1 MAWKGEATRGGF
13 RRGKRTCSG
22 REATFQE
29 EGKWAFPG
37 RGRMLNGDSSVAAE
51 EASFPSVATAWVSY
65 PGRASHSL
73 APPAPHDRSVAR
85 KLSSSP
91 CPGAAA
97 TESGKWRLSSV
108 AAASIP
114 ASPPRLS
121 PTAGGLGLPSAMTRW
136 IPTKREE
143 KYGVAFYNYDA
154 RGPDELSLQIG
165 DTMHILE
172 THEGWYRGYTL
183 RKKLKKGIFPAS
195 YIQLKEAIVEGKG
208 QHETVIPSELP
219 LIQEVTSTLREW
231 STIWRQLYIQD
242 NREMFRNVR
251 HMIYDLIEWRSQILS
266 GTLPQDELKE
276 LKKKVTAKIDYG
288 NRILDLDLVVRDE
301 DGNILDPDQTSTIS
315 LFRAHETTSK
325 QVEERLLEEK
335 SQKQNLDISREAKFA
350 ATPSFALFVNLK
362 NVVCKIGE
370 DAEVL
375 MSLYDPLESK
385 FISENYLV
393 RWSSSGLPKDI
404 DKLHNLR
411 AVFTDLGSSKDRKRE
426 KISFVCQIVRV
437 GRMEQRENNTR
448 KLTSG
453 LRRPFGVAVMDITD
467 IINGKVDDEDKQH
480 FIPFQPLALDNTIRH
495 KQLNISSRFSPRV
508 AGENDFLQTVI
519 NKVIAAKEV
528 NHKGQGL
535 WVTLKLLPGDI
546 HQIRKEFPH
555 LVDRTTAVARKMGFP
570 EIIMPGDV
578 RNDIYVTLVQGDF
591 DKGSKTTAKNV
602 EVTVSVY
609 DEDGKKLENVIFPGA
624 GDEALSEYKSVIYY
638 QVKQPRWF
646 ETIKVAIPIEDVN
659 RSHLRFTFRHRSSQD
674 SKDKS
679 EKIFALAFVKLMRYD
694 GTTLRDGEHDL
705 IVYKAEAKKLEDF
718 STYLSLPSTKLELEE
733 KGHSM
738 AGKGMQNLG
747 SCTISKDSFQISTLV
762 CSTKLTQNV
771 DLLGLLK
778 WRSNTNILQQN
789 LRQLMKVDGGEVVKF
804 LQDTLDALFNIMME
818 NSESETFDTLVFD
831 ALVFIIGL
839 IADRKFQHFNPVL
852 ETYIKKHFSA
862 TLAYTKLTKV
872 LRTYVDNAGVTDQL
886 FKAMRSL
893 EYIFKFIVR
902 SRVLFNQ
909 LYENKGEADFRE
921 SLLQLFKSIN
931 EMMNS
936 ASDQTVTVKG
946 AALKYLPTIVNDV
959 KLVFDPKEL
968 SKLFTDFILNVPM
981 GRLTIQKLYCLIEIV
996 HSDLFTQHDCREILM
1011 PMMTDQLKY
1020 HLERQEDLDA
1030 CCRLLSN
1037 ILEVLYRKDVG
1048 PTQRHVQIIMEK
1060 LLRTVNR
1067 TVISMGRDSELIDF
1081 LMETFI
1087 MFKNLIGKNVYPS
1100 DWVIMNMMQ
1109 NKVFLRAIN
1118 QYADMLNKKF
1128 LDQTSFELQLWNNYF
1143 HLAVAFLTQESLQL
1157 ENFSS
1162 AKRCKILNKYGDMRR
1177 QIGFEIRDMWYN
1189 LGQHKIKFI
1198 PEMVGPMLEMTL
1210 IPETELRKATIPIF
1224 FDMMQCEFHSTRS
1237 FQMFENE
1244 IITKLDHEVEGGRGD
1259 EQYKVLFDKILLEHC
1274 RKHKYLAKSG
1284 ETFVKLV
1291 VWLMERLL
1299 DYRTIMH
1306 DENKENRMSCTVNV
1320 LNFYKEIEREEMYIR
1335 YLYKLCDLHKEC
1347 DNYTE
1352 AAYTLLLH
1360 AKLLKWSEEPC
1371 AAHLTQRDG
1380 YQAATQGQL
1389 KDQLYQEIIHY
1400 FDKGKM
1406 WEEAIVLGKELS
1418 EQYENEM
1425 FDYEQL
1431 SEVLKKQAQF
1441 YENIVKVIRPKPDYF
1456 AVGYYG
1462 QGFPT
1467 FLRNKVFI
1475 YRGKEY
1481 ERREDFE
1488 ARLLT
1493 QFPNAEKMKTTS
1505 PPGEDIKNSPGQYI
1519 QCFTVKPK
1527 LDLPSKFHKPVSEQ
1541 ILSFYRVNEVQ
1552 RFEYSRP
1559 IRKGEKN
1566 PDNEFANMW
1575 IERTIY
1581 VTAYKLPGILRWF
1594 EVKSVFM
1601 IEISPLENAIETMQL
1616 ANDKINNMVQQHLND
1631 PNLPINPLS
1640 MLLNGIVDPA
1650 VMGGFTN
1657 YEKAFFNEKYIYEH
1671 PEDHEKIEKLKDLIA
1686 WQIPF
1691 LTEGIRIHGNKVTEA
1706 LRPFHERMEACFKQ
1720 LKEKVEKQ
1728 YGIRSLPSSVDDRQG
1743 SRPRSMVRSFTMP
1756 SSSRPLSV
1764 ASISSISSDSA
1775 PSRPGSDGF
1784 VLEPLLPKKMHS
1796 RSQDKLDKDD
1806 SDKDKKE
1813 KKKEKRNSK
1822 HQEIFEKELK
1832 STDISLQQ
1840 SEAVILSE
1848 TISPLRPQ
1856 RPKSQVINVMGS
1868 EKRLSVSPLPPPQS
1882 IPPPITPRTK
1892 LSFSLQPN
1900 SELNGMNNLEMMD
1913 IPPPLPLKGSMAD
1926 YGNVMESHE
1935 SISPATS
1942 PPVPQRQLPPPL
1954 PSKTPPPPP
1963 PKTTRKQASVDSGI
1977 VQ

>member
-1 MAWKGEATRGGF
+1 VESW
-13 RRGKRTCSG
+13 
-22 REATFQE
+22 QIQQ
-29 EGKWAFPG
+29 
-37 RGRMLNGDSSVAAE
+37 
-51 EASFPSVATAWVSY
+51 
-65 PGRASHSL
+65 
-73 APPAPHDRSVAR
+73 
-85 KLSSSP
+85 KLSCS
-91 CPGAAA
+91 
-97 TESGKWRLSSV
+97 
-108 AAASIP
+108 
-114 ASPPRLS
+114 LS
-121 PTAGGLGLPSAMTRW
+121 PAL
-136 IPTKREE
+136 
-143 KYGVAFYNYDA
+143 YNYDA

-165 DTMHILE
+165 DTVHILE
-172 THEGWYRGYTL
+172 TYEG
-183 RKKLKKGIFPAS
+183 KMGIFPAS
-195 YIQLKEAIVEGKG
+195 YIHLKEAIVEGKG
-208 QHETVIPSELP
+208 QHETVIPNELP
-219 LIQEVTSTLREW
+219 LIQEVTTTLREW
-231 STIWRQLYIQD
+231 SIIWRQLYVD
-242 NREMFRNVR
+242 NRDMFRSVR

-301 DGNILDPDQTSTIS
+301 DGNILDPEQTSTIS
-315 LFRAHETTSK
+315 LFRAHEIASK
-325 QVEERLLEEK
+325 QVEERLQEEK
-335 SQKQNLDISREAKFA
+335 VRDSVAFPSKFA

-393 RWSSSGLPKDI
+393 RWSSCGLPKDI
-404 DKLHNLR
+404 DRLHNLR
-411 AVFTDLGSSKDRKRE
+411 AVFTDLGSKDLKRE

-437 GRMEQRENNTR
+437 GRMELRDNNTR

-453 LRRPFGVAVMDITD
+453 LRRPFGVAVMDVTD

-480 FIPFQPLALDNTIRH
+480 FIPFQP
-495 KQLNISSRFSPRV
+495 
-508 AGENDFLQTVI
+508 
-519 NKVIAAKEV
+519 
-528 NHKGQGL
+528 
-535 WVTLKLLPGDI
+535 
-546 HQIRKEFPH
+546 KEFPH
-555 LVDRTTAVARKMGFP
+555 LVDRSTAVARKMGFP

-609 DEDGKKLENVIFPGA
+609 DEDGKRLESVIFPGA
-624 GDEALSEYKSVIYY
+624 GDEAISEYKSVIYY

-646 ETIKVAIPIEDVN
+646 ETVKVAIPIEDVN

-705 IVYKAEAKKLEDF
+705 IVYKAEAKKLEDA
-718 STYLSLPSTKLELEE
+718 STYLSLPSTKIELEE
-733 KGHSM
+733 KGHS
-738 AGKGMQNLG
+738 ATGKSMQNLG

-778 WRSNTNILQQN
+778 WRSNTSLLHQN
-789 LRQLMKVDGGEVVKF
+789 LKQLMKVDGGEVVKF

-862 TLAYTKLTKV
+862 TLLELELTKV
-872 LRTYVDNAGVTDQL
+872 LKTYVDNAEKCGITDQL
-886 FKAMRSL
+886 FKAMKAL

-902 SRVLFNQ
+902 SRILFNQ

-931 EMMNS
+931 EMMSSN
-936 ASDQTVTVKG
+936 SDQTVIVK
-946 AALKYLPTIVNDV
+946 
-959 KLVFDPKEL
+959 
-968 SKLFTDFILNVPM
+968 
-981 GRLTIQKLYCLIEIV
+981 
-996 HSDLFTQHDCREILM
+996 
-1011 PMMTDQLKY
+1011 
-1020 HLERQEDLDA
+1020 
-1030 CCRLLSN
+1030 
-1037 ILEVLYRKDVG
+1037 G
-1048 PTQRHVQIIMEK
+1048 PTQRHVQIIMEN

-1087 MFKNLIGKNVYPS
+1087 MFKNLIGKNVYPF

-1128 LDQTSFELQLWNNYF
+1128 LDQTNFELQLWNNYF

-1162 AKRCKILNKYGDMRR
+1162 AKRAKILNKYGDMRR

-1198 PEMVGPMLEMTL
+1198 PEMVGPILEMTL

-1237 FQMFENE
+1237 FQRFENE

-1291 VWLMERLL
+1291 VRLMERLL

-1360 AKLLKWSEEPC
+1360 AKLLKWSEEAC

-1406 WEEAIVLGKELS
+1406 WEEAIALGKELA

-1431 SEVLKKQAQF
+1431 SELLRKQAQF

-1467 FLRNKVFI
+1467 FIRNKVFI

-1505 PPGEDIKNSPGQYI
+1505 PPGDDIKTSSGQYI

-1527 LDLPSKFHKPVSEQ
+1527 LDLPSKFHRPVSEQ
-1541 ILSFYRVNEVQ
+1541 IVSFYRVNEVQ

-1559 IRKGEKN
+1559 VRKGEKN

-1594 EVKSVFM
+1594 EVKSV
-1601 IEISPLENAIETMQL
+1601 EISPLENAIETMQL
-1616 ANDKINNMVQQHLND
+1616 TNDKINNMVQQHLND

-1650 VMGGFTN
+1650 VMGGFAN
-1657 YEKAFFNEKYIYEH
+1657 YEKAFFTEKYMHEH
-1671 PEDHEKIEKLKDLIA
+1671 PEDHDKIEKLKDLIA

-1691 LTEGIRIHGNKVTEA
+1691 LAEGIRIHGEKVTEA
-1706 LRPFHERMEACFKQ
+1706 LRPFHERMEACFRQ
-1720 LKEKVEKQ
+1720 LKDKVEKQ
-1728 YGIRSLPSSVDDRQG
+1728 YGVRAIVIKFHFFLNSLPSFSTVLWNSG
-1743 SRPRSMVRSFTMP
+1743 YYP
-1756 SSSRPLSV
+1756 SIIPANFMCTFNFCLLLIQIN
-1764 ASISSISSDSA
+1764 SISREMPIS
-1775 PSRPGSDGF
+1775 
-1784 VLEPLLPKKMHS
+1784 VLLGA
-1796 RSQDKLDKDD
+1796 
-1806 SDKDKKE
+1806 
-1813 KKKEKRNSK
+1813 
-1822 HQEIFEKELK
+1822 F
-1832 STDISLQQ
+1832 
-1840 SEAVILSE
+1840 
-1848 TISPLRPQ
+1848 
-1856 RPKSQVINVMGS
+1856 
-1868 EKRLSVSPLPPPQS
+1868 
-1882 IPPPITPRTK
+1882 PI
-1892 LSFSLQPN
+1892 
-1900 SELNGMNNLEMMD
+1900 
-1913 IPPPLPLKGSMAD
+1913 
-1926 YGNVMESHE
+1926 
-1935 SISPATS
+1935 
-1942 PPVPQRQLPPPL
+1942 
-1954 PSKTPPPPP
+1954 
-1963 PKTTRKQASVDSGI
+1963 
-1977 VQ
+1977 

>member
-1 MAWKGEATRGGF
+1 GIA
-13 RRGKRTCSG
+13 
-22 REATFQE
+22 Q
-29 EGKWAFPG
+29 
-37 RGRMLNGDSSVAAE
+37 
-51 EASFPSVATAWVSY
+51 
-65 PGRASHSL
+65 
-73 APPAPHDRSVAR
+73 
-85 KLSSSP
+85 KL
-91 CPGAAA
+91 CGCGTWGHGLVVTMVVLCGADI
-97 TESGKWRLSSV
+97 S
-108 AAASIP
+108 
-114 ASPPRLS
+114 
-121 PTAGGLGLPSAMTRW
+121 
-136 IPTKREE
+136 
-143 KYGVAFYNYDA
+143 
-154 RGPDELSLQIG
+154 
-165 DTMHILE
+165 
-172 THEGWYRGYTL
+172 
-183 RKKLKKGIFPAS
+183 
-195 YIQLKEAIVEGKG
+195 G
-208 QHETVIPSELP
+208 QHETVIPNELP
-219 LIQEVTSTLREW
+219 LIQEVTTTLREW
-231 STIWRQLYIQD
+231 SIIWRQLYVQD
-242 NREMFRNVR
+242 NREMFRSVR

-301 DGNILDPDQTSTIS
+301 DGNILDPEQTSTIS
-315 LFRAHETTSK
+315 LFRAHEIASK
-325 QVEERLLEEK
+325 QVEERLQEEK
-335 SQKQNLDISREAKFA
+335 SQKQNIDINRQAKFA

-393 RWSSSGLPKDI
+393 RWSSCGLPKDI
-404 DKLHNLR
+404 DRLHNLR
-411 AVFTDLGSSKDRKRE
+411 AVFTDLGSKDLKRE

-437 GRMEQRENNTR
+437 GRMELRDNNTR

-453 LRRPFGVAVMDITD
+453 LRRPFGVAVMDVTD

-480 FIPFQPLALDNTIRH
+480 FIPFQ
-495 KQLNISSRFSPRV
+495 
-508 AGENDFLQTVI
+508 
-519 NKVIAAKEV
+519 
-528 NHKGQGL
+528 
-535 WVTLKLLPGDI
+535 
-546 HQIRKEFPH
+546 KEFPH
-555 LVDRTTAVARKMGFP
+555 LVDRSTAVARKMGFP

-609 DEDGKKLENVIFPGA
+609 DEDGKRLESVIFPGA
-624 GDEALSEYKSVIYY
+624 GDEAISEYKSVIYY

-646 ETIKVAIPIEDVN
+646 ETVKVAIPIEDVN

-705 IVYKAEAKKLEDF
+705 IVYKAEAKKLEDA
-718 STYLSLPSTKLELEE
+718 STYLSLPSTKIELEE
-733 KGHSM
+733 KGHS
-738 AGKGMQNLG
+738 ATGKSMQNLG

-778 WRSNTNILQQN
+778 WRSNTSLLHQN
-789 LRQLMKVDGGEVVKF
+789 LKQLMKVDGGEVVKF

-872 LRTYVDNAGVTDQL
+872 LKTYVDNAEKCGITDQL
-886 FKAMRSL
+886 FKAMKAL

-902 SRVLFNQ
+902 SRILFNQ

-931 EMMNS
+931 EMMSSN
-936 ASDQTVTVKG
+936 SDQTVIVKVG
-946 AALKYLPTIVNDV
+946 AFHISN
-959 KLVFDPKEL
+959 
-968 SKLFTDFILNVPM
+968 
-981 GRLTIQKLYCLIEIV
+981 
-996 HSDLFTQHDCREILM
+996 CREILL
-1011 PMMTDQLKY
+1011 PTMTDQLKY
-1020 HLERQEDLDA
+1020 HLERQEDLEA
-1030 CCRLLSN
+1030 CCQLLSN
-1037 ILEVLYRKDVG
+1037 ILEVLYKKDVG
-1048 PTQRHVQIIMEK
+1048 PTQRHVQIIMEN

-1067 TVISMGRDSELIDF
+1067 TVISMGRDSELIGSFVACMTAILRQMEDYHYAHLIKTFGKMRSDVDF

-1087 MFKNLIGKNVYPS
+1087 MFKNLIGKNVYPF

-1128 LDQTSFELQLWNNYF
+1128 LDQTNFELQLWNNYF

-1162 AKRCKILNKYGDMRR
+1162 AKRAKILNKYGDMRR

-1198 PEMVGPMLEMTL
+1198 PEMVGPILEMTL

-1237 FQMFENE
+1237 FQRFENE

-1291 VWLMERLL
+1291 VRLMERLL

-1360 AKLLKWSEEPC
+1360 AKLLKNSSSC
-1371 AAHLTQRDG
+1371 LVKCGNSHGLRFAGD
-1380 YQAATQGQL
+1380 
-1389 KDQLYQEIIHY
+1389 
-1400 FDKGKM
+1400 M
-1406 WEEAIVLGKELS
+1406 WEEAIALGKELA

-1431 SEVLKKQAQF
+1431 SELLRKQAQF

-1467 FLRNKVFI
+1467 FIRNKVFI

-1505 PPGEDIKNSPGQYI
+1505 PPGDDIKTSSGQYI

-1527 LDLPSKFHKPVSEQ
+1527 LDLPSKFHRPVSEQ
-1541 ILSFYRVNEVQ
+1541 IVSFYRVNEVQ

-1559 IRKGEKN
+1559 VRKGEKN

-1594 EVKSVFM
+1594 EVKSV
-1601 IEISPLENAIETMQL
+1601 EISPLENAIETMQL
-1616 ANDKINNMVQQHLND
+1616 TNDKINNMVQQHLND

-1650 VMGGFTN
+1650 VMGGFAN
-1657 YEKAFFNEKYIYEH
+1657 YEKAFFTEKYMHEH
-1671 PEDHEKIEKLKDLIA
+1671 PEDHDKIEKLKDLIA

-1691 LTEGIRIHGNKVTEA
+1691 LAEGIRIHGEKVTEA
-1706 LRPFHERMEACFKQ
+1706 LRPFHERMEACFRQ
-1720 LKEKVEKQ
+1720 LKDKVEKQ
-1728 YGIRSLPSSVDDRQG
+1728 YGARAIVSSLSIMFCLGKRRLREDLVALHKSLPGGDSRGGRALLPGNRDRRRGNGLRLGQGRLRVG
-1743 SRPRSMVRSFTMP
+1743 SRKNSFMERVVEHWKGLPREVWSAHPCGCPRNEWMWHLFPGLGTGLGLGTAQTQSQKTFP
-1756 SSSRPLSV
+1756 S
-1764 ASISSISSDSA
+1764 
-1775 PSRPGSDGF
+1775 
-1784 VLEPLLPKKMHS
+1784 
-1796 RSQDKLDKDD
+1796 
-1806 SDKDKKE
+1806 
-1813 KKKEKRNSK
+1813 
-1822 HQEIFEKELK
+1822 
-1832 STDISLQQ
+1832 
-1840 SEAVILSE
+1840 
-1848 TISPLRPQ
+1848 
-1856 RPKSQVINVMGS
+1856 
-1868 EKRLSVSPLPPPQS
+1868 
-1882 IPPPITPRTK
+1882 
-1892 LSFSLQPN
+1892 
-1900 SELNGMNNLEMMD
+1900 
-1913 IPPPLPLKGSMAD
+1913 
-1926 YGNVMESHE
+1926 
-1935 SISPATS
+1935 
-1942 PPVPQRQLPPPL
+1942 
-1954 PSKTPPPPP
+1954 
-1963 PKTTRKQASVDSGI
+1963 
-1977 VQ
+1977 

>member
-1 MAWKGEATRGGF
+1 
-13 RRGKRTCSG
+13 
-22 REATFQE
+22 
-29 EGKWAFPG
+29 
-37 RGRMLNGDSSVAAE
+37 
-51 EASFPSVATAWVSY
+51 
-65 PGRASHSL
+65 
-73 APPAPHDRSVAR
+73 
-85 KLSSSP
+85 
-91 CPGAAA
+91 
-97 TESGKWRLSSV
+97 
-108 AAASIP
+108 
-114 ASPPRLS
+114 
-121 PTAGGLGLPSAMTRW
+121 
-136 IPTKREE
+136 
-143 KYGVAFYNYDA
+143 
-154 RGPDELSLQIG
+154 IG
-165 DTMHILE
+165 DTVHILE
-172 THEGWYRGYTL
+172 TYEG
-183 RKKLKKGIFPAS
+183 KLSKVGIFPAS
-195 YIQLKEAIVEGKG
+195 YIYLKEAIVEGKG
-208 QHETVIPSELP
+208 QHETVIPNELP
-219 LIQEVTSTLREW
+219 LIQEVTTTLREW
-231 STIWRQLYIQD
+231 SIIWRQLYVQD
-242 NREMFRNVR
+242 NREMFRSVR

-301 DGNILDPDQTSTIS
+301 DGNILDPEQTSTIS
-315 LFRAHETTSK
+315 LFRAHEIASK

-335 SQKQNLDISREAKFA
+335 SQKQNIDINRQAKFA

-404 DKLHNLR
+404 DRLHNLR
-411 AVFTDLGSSKDRKRE
+411 AVFTDLGSKDLKRE

-437 GRMEQRENNTR
+437 GRMELRDNNTR

-453 LRRPFGVAVMDITD
+453 LRRPFGVAVMDVTD

-480 FIPFQPLALDNTIRH
+480 FIPFQPLALDDAIRH

-555 LVDRTTAVARKMGFP
+555 LVDRSTAVARKMGFP

-609 DEDGKKLENVIFPGA
+609 DEDGKRLESVIFPGA
-624 GDEALSEYKSVIYY
+624 GDEAISEYKSVIYY

-646 ETIKVAIPIEDVN
+646 ETVKVAIPIEDVN

-705 IVYKAEAKKLEDF
+705 IVYKAEAKKLEDA
-718 STYLSLPSTKLELEE
+718 SMYLSLPSTKIELEE
-733 KGHSM
+733 KGHP
-738 AGKGMQNLG
+738 ATGKSMQNLG

-778 WRSNTNILQQN
+778 WRSNTNLLQQN
-789 LRQLMKVDGGEVVKF
+789 LKQLMKVDGGEVVKF

-872 LRTYVDNAGVTDQL
+872 LKTYVDNAEKCGITDQL
-886 FKAMRSL
+886 FKAMKAL

-902 SRVLFNQ
+902 SRIL

-931 EMMNS
+931 EMMS
-936 ASDQTVTVKG
+936 SISDQTVIVKG
-946 AALKYLPTIVNDV
+946 AALKYLPAIVNDV
-959 KLVFDPKEL
+959 KL
-968 SKLFTDFILNVPM
+968 
-981 GRLTIQKLYCLIEIV
+981 
-996 HSDLFTQHDCREILM
+996 
-1011 PMMTDQLKY
+1011 
-1020 HLERQEDLDA
+1020 
-1030 CCRLLSN
+1030 
-1037 ILEVLYRKDVG
+1037 G

-1067 TVISMGRDSELIDF
+1067 TVISMGRDSELIGSFVACMTAILRQMEDYHYAHLIKTFGKMRSDVVDF

-1087 MFKNLIGKNVYPS
+1087 MFKNLIGKNVYPF

-1128 LDQTSFELQLWNNYF
+1128 LDQANFELQLWNNYF

-1162 AKRCKILNKYGDMRR
+1162 AKRAKILNKYGDMRR

-1198 PEMVGPMLEMTL
+1198 PEMVGPILEMTL

-1291 VWLMERLL
+1291 VRLMERLL

-1320 LNFYKEIEREEMYIR
+1320 LVSKQRGPAPR

-1360 AKLLKWSEEPC
+1360 AKLLKWSEEAC

-1406 WEEAIVLGKELS
+1406 WEEAIALGKELA

-1431 SEVLKKQAQF
+1431 SELLRKQAQF

-1467 FLRNKVFI
+1467 FIRNKVFI

-1505 PPGEDIKNSPGQYI
+1505 PPGDDIKNSSGQYI

-1527 LDLPSKFHKPVSEQ
+1527 LDLPPKFHKPVSEQ
-1541 ILSFYRVNEVQ
+1541 IVSFYRVNEVQ

-1559 IRKGEKN
+1559 VRKGEKN

-1594 EVKSVFM
+1594 EVKSV
-1601 IEISPLENAIETMQL
+1601 EISPLENAIETMQL
-1616 ANDKINNMVQQHLND
+1616 TNDKINNMIQQHLND

-1657 YEKAFFNEKYIYEH
+1657 YEKAFFTEKYMHEH
-1671 PEDHEKIEKLKDLIA
+1671 PEDHDKIEKLKDLIA

-1691 LTEGIRIHGNKVTEA
+1691 LAEGIRIHGEKVTEA

-1728 YGIRSLPSSVDDRQG
+1728 YGVRTVPASLDDRRG

-1764 ASISSISSDSA
+1764 ASVSSISSDST
-1775 PSRPGSDGF
+1775 PSRPGSDG
-1784 VLEPLLPKKMHS
+1784 
-1796 RSQDKLDKDD
+1796 
-1806 SDKDKKE
+1806 
-1813 KKKEKRNSK
+1813 
-1822 HQEIFEKELK
+1822 
-1832 STDISLQQ
+1832 
-1840 SEAVILSE
+1840 
-1848 TISPLRPQ
+1848 
-1856 RPKSQVINVMGS
+1856 
-1868 EKRLSVSPLPPPQS
+1868 
-1882 IPPPITPRTK
+1882 
-1892 LSFSLQPN
+1892 
-1900 SELNGMNNLEMMD
+1900 
-1913 IPPPLPLKGSMAD
+1913 
-1926 YGNVMESHE
+1926 
-1935 SISPATS
+1935 
-1942 PPVPQRQLPPPL
+1942 
-1954 PSKTPPPPP
+1954 
-1963 PKTTRKQASVDSGI
+1963 
-1977 VQ
+1977 

>member
-1 MAWKGEATRGGF
+1 
-13 RRGKRTCSG
+13 
-22 REATFQE
+22 
-29 EGKWAFPG
+29 
-37 RGRMLNGDSSVAAE
+37 
-51 EASFPSVATAWVSY
+51 
-65 PGRASHSL
+65 
-73 APPAPHDRSVAR
+73 
-85 KLSSSP
+85 
-91 CPGAAA
+91 
-97 TESGKWRLSSV
+97 
-108 AAASIP
+108 
-114 ASPPRLS
+114 
-121 PTAGGLGLPSAMTRW
+121 MTRW
-136 IPTKREE
+136 VPTKREE

-165 DTMHILE
+165 DTVHILE

-183 RKKLKKGIFPAS
+183 RKKSKKGIFPSS

-219 LIQEVTSTLREW
+219 LIQEVTTTLREW

-242 NREMFRNVR
+242 NREMFHSVR

-301 DGNILDPDQTSTIS
+301 DGNILDPEQTSTIS
-315 LFRAHETTSK
+315 LFRAHEIASK

-335 SQKQNLDISREAKFA
+335 SQKQNLDISRQAKFA

-404 DKLHNLR
+404 DRLHNLR
-411 AVFTDLGSSKDRKRE
+411 AVFTDLGSKDLKRE

-437 GRMEQRENNTR
+437 GRMELRDNNTR

-453 LRRPFGVAVMDITD
+453 LRRPFGVAVMDVTD

-480 FIPFQPLALDNTIRH
+480 FIPFQ
-495 KQLNISSRFSPRV
+495 SV

-646 ETIKVAIPIEDVN
+646 ETVKVAIPIEDVN

-718 STYLSLPSTKLELEE
+718 STYLSLPSTKIELEE
-733 KGHSM
+733 KGHST

-778 WRSNTNILQQN
+778 WRSNTNLLQQN

-872 LRTYVDNAGVTDQL
+872 LRTYVDNAAVTDQL
-886 FKAMRSL
+886 FKAMKSL

-902 SRVLFNQ
+902 SRILFNQ

-931 EMMNS
+931 EMMSS
-936 ASDQTVTVKG
+936 ASEQTVIVKG

-996 HSDLFTQHDCREILM
+996 HSDLFTQHDCREILL

-1020 HLERQEDLDA
+1020 HLERQEDLEA
-1030 CCRLLSN
+1030 CCQLVSN

-1067 TVISMGRDSELIDF
+1067 TVISMGRDSELIGNFVASMTAILRQMEDYHYAHLIKTFGKMRSDVVDF

-1109 NKVFLRAIN
+1109 N
-1118 QYADMLNKKF
+1118 
-1128 LDQTSFELQLWNNYF
+1128 NY
-1143 HLAVAFLTQESLQL
+1143 
-1157 ENFSS
+1157 
-1162 AKRCKILNKYGDMRR
+1162 
-1177 QIGFEIRDMWYN
+1177 
-1189 LGQHKIKFI
+1189 
-1198 PEMVGPMLEMTL
+1198 
-1210 IPETELRKATIPIF
+1210 
-1224 FDMMQCEFHSTRS
+1224 RS
-1237 FQMFENE
+1237 Y
-1244 IITKLDHEVEGGRGD
+1244 H
-1259 EQYKVLFDKILLEHC
+1259 
-1274 RKHKYLAKSG
+1274 
-1284 ETFVKLV
+1284 
-1291 VWLMERLL
+1291 
-1299 DYRTIMH
+1299 
-1306 DENKENRMSCTVNV
+1306 
-1320 LNFYKEIEREEMYIR
+1320 RE
-1335 YLYKLCDLHKEC
+1335 
-1347 DNYTE
+1347 
-1352 AAYTLLLH
+1352 
-1360 AKLLKWSEEPC
+1360 
-1371 AAHLTQRDG
+1371 
-1380 YQAATQGQL
+1380 
-1389 KDQLYQEIIHY
+1389 
-1400 FDKGKM
+1400 
-1406 WEEAIVLGKELS
+1406 
-1418 EQYENEM
+1418 
-1425 FDYEQL
+1425 
-1431 SEVLKKQAQF
+1431 
-1441 YENIVKVIRPKPDYF
+1441 
-1456 AVGYYG
+1456 
-1462 QGFPT
+1462 
-1467 FLRNKVFI
+1467 
-1475 YRGKEY
+1475 
-1481 ERREDFE
+1481 
-1488 ARLLT
+1488 
-1493 QFPNAEKMKTTS
+1493 
-1505 PPGEDIKNSPGQYI
+1505 
-1519 QCFTVKPK
+1519 
-1527 LDLPSKFHKPVSEQ
+1527 
-1541 ILSFYRVNEVQ
+1541 
-1552 RFEYSRP
+1552 
-1559 IRKGEKN
+1559 
-1566 PDNEFANMW
+1566 
-1575 IERTIY
+1575 
-1581 VTAYKLPGILRWF
+1581 
-1594 EVKSVFM
+1594 
-1601 IEISPLENAIETMQL
+1601 
-1616 ANDKINNMVQQHLND
+1616 
-1631 PNLPINPLS
+1631 
-1640 MLLNGIVDPA
+1640 
-1650 VMGGFTN
+1650 
-1657 YEKAFFNEKYIYEH
+1657 
-1671 PEDHEKIEKLKDLIA
+1671 
-1686 WQIPF
+1686 
-1691 LTEGIRIHGNKVTEA
+1691 
-1706 LRPFHERMEACFKQ
+1706 
-1720 LKEKVEKQ
+1720 
-1728 YGIRSLPSSVDDRQG
+1728 
-1743 SRPRSMVRSFTMP
+1743 
-1756 SSSRPLSV
+1756 
-1764 ASISSISSDSA
+1764 
-1775 PSRPGSDGF
+1775 
-1784 VLEPLLPKKMHS
+1784 
-1796 RSQDKLDKDD
+1796 
-1806 SDKDKKE
+1806 
-1813 KKKEKRNSK
+1813 
-1822 HQEIFEKELK
+1822 
-1832 STDISLQQ
+1832 
-1840 SEAVILSE
+1840 
-1848 TISPLRPQ
+1848 
-1856 RPKSQVINVMGS
+1856 
-1868 EKRLSVSPLPPPQS
+1868 
-1882 IPPPITPRTK
+1882 
-1892 LSFSLQPN
+1892 
-1900 SELNGMNNLEMMD
+1900 
-1913 IPPPLPLKGSMAD
+1913 
-1926 YGNVMESHE
+1926 
-1935 SISPATS
+1935 
-1942 PPVPQRQLPPPL
+1942 
-1954 PSKTPPPPP
+1954 
-1963 PKTTRKQASVDSGI
+1963 
-1977 VQ
+1977 

>member
-1 MAWKGEATRGGF
+1 L
-13 RRGKRTCSG
+13 
-22 REATFQE
+22 
-29 EGKWAFPG
+29 FPPPPPCP
-37 RGRMLNGDSSVAAE
+37 VAA
-51 EASFPSVATAWVSY
+51 
-65 PGRASHSL
+65 
-73 APPAPHDRSVAR
+73 
-85 KLSSSP
+85 
-91 CPGAAA
+91 AAKA
-97 TESGKWRLSSV
+97 GKWRL
-108 AAASIP
+108 
-114 ASPPRLS
+114 
-121 PTAGGLGLPSAMTRW
+121 GLPCAMTRW
-136 IPTKREE
+136 VPTKREE

-165 DTMHILE
+165 DTVHILE
-172 THEGWYRGYTL
+172 THEAIIHL
-183 RKKLKKGIFPAS
+183 FFLFKGIFPSS

-219 LIQEVTSTLREW
+219 LIQEVTTTLREW

-242 NREMFRNVR
+242 NREMFHNVR

-301 DGNILDPDQTSTIS
+301 DGNILDPEQTSTIS
-315 LFRAHETTSK
+315 LFRAHEIASK

-335 SQKQNLDISREAKFA
+335 SQKQNLDISRQAKFA

-404 DKLHNLR
+404 DRLHNLR
-411 AVFTDLGSSKDRKRE
+411 AVFTDLGSKDLKRE

-437 GRMEQRENNTR
+437 GRMELRDNNTR

-453 LRRPFGVAVMDITD
+453 LRRPFGVAVMDVTD
-467 IINGKVDDEDKQH
+467 IISGKVDDEDKQH
-480 FIPFQPLALDNTIRH
+480 FIPFQ
-495 KQLNISSRFSPRV
+495 SV

-646 ETIKVAIPIEDVN
+646 ETVKVAIPIEDVN

-718 STYLSLPSTKLELEE
+718 STYLSLPSTKIELEE
-733 KGHSM
+733 KGHST

-778 WRSNTNILQQN
+778 WRSNTNLLQQN

-872 LRTYVDNAGVTDQL
+872 LRTYVDNAAVTDQL
-886 FKAMRSL
+886 FKAMKSL

-902 SRVLFNQ
+902 SRILFNQ

-931 EMMNS
+931 EMMSS
-936 ASDQTVTVKG
+936 ASEQTVIVKG

-996 HSDLFTQHDCREILM
+996 HSDLFTQHDCREILL

-1020 HLERQEDLDA
+1020 HLERQEDLEA
-1030 CCRLLSN
+1030 CCQLVSN

-1067 TVISMGRDSELIDF
+1067 TVISMGRDSELIGNFVASMTAILRQMEDYHYAHLIKTFGKMRSDVVDF

-1128 LDQTSFELQLWNNYF
+1128 LDQTNFELQLWNNYF

-1162 AKRCKILNKYGDMRR
+1162 TKRCKILNKYGDMRR

-1224 FDMMQCEFHSTRS
+1224 FDMMQCEFHSTSTRG

-1274 RKHKYLAKSG
+1274 RKHKYLAKNG
-1284 ETFVKLV
+1284 ENFVKLV
-1291 VWLMERLL
+1291 VRLMERLL

-1406 WEEAIVLGKELS
+1406 WEEAIALGKELA

-1431 SEVLKKQAQF
+1431 SELLKKQAQF

-1505 PPGEDIKNSPGQYI
+1505 PPGENIKNSPAQYI

-1527 LDLPSKFHKPVSEQ
+1527 LDLPSRFHKPVSEQ

-1559 IRKGEKN
+1559 VRKGEKN

-1581 VTAYKLPGILRWF
+1581 VTGYKLPGILRWF

-1601 IEISPLENAIETMQL
+1601 VEISPLENAIETMQL
-1616 ANDKINNMVQQHLND
+1616 TNDKINNMVQQHLSD

-1657 YEKAFFNEKYIYEH
+1657 YEKAFFTEKYVYDH

-1691 LTEGIRIHGNKVTEA
+1691 LTEGIRIHGDKVTEA

-1728 YGIRSLPSSVDDRQG
+1728 YGVRSLPSSVDDRRG

-1764 ASISSISSDSA
+1764 ASVSSISSDSA

-1806 SDKDKKE
+1806 PDKEKKE

-1822 HQEIFEKELK
+1822 HQEIFEKEFK

-1856 RPKSQVINVMGS
+1856 RPKSQVINIMGS
-1868 EKRLSVSPLPPPQS
+1868 EKRFSVSPSPPSQT
-1882 IPPPITPRTK
+1882 IPPPVTPRTK
-1892 LSFSLQPN
+1892 LSFSLQSN
-1900 SELNGMNNLEMMD
+1900 LELNGMNSLEMAD

-1926 YGNVMESHE
+1926 YGNLMESHE
-1935 SISPATS
+1935 SLSPATS
-1942 PPVPQRQLPPPL
+1942 PPVPQRVSFITGSDFLQ
-1954 PSKTPPPPP
+1954 SKST
-1963 PKTTRKQASVDSGI
+1963 
-1977 VQ
+1977 

>member
-1 MAWKGEATRGGF
+1 MSE
-13 RRGKRTCSG
+13 CQG
-22 REATFQE
+22 RVHLRFLFVQGVKTVGRSPRPLLSFQWWDHP
-29 EGKWAFPG
+29 KQKYTW
-37 RGRMLNGDSSVAAE
+37 
-51 EASFPSVATAWVSY
+51 
-65 PGRASHSL
+65 
-73 APPAPHDRSVAR
+73 
-85 KLSSSP
+85 
-91 CPGAAA
+91 
-97 TESGKWRLSSV
+97 
-108 AAASIP
+108 
-114 ASPPRLS
+114 
-121 PTAGGLGLPSAMTRW
+121 MT
-136 IPTKREE
+136 
-143 KYGVAFYNYDA
+143 FYNYDA

-165 DTMHILE
+165 DTVHILE
-172 THEGWYRGYTL
+172 THEGNFFFL
-183 RKKLKKGIFPAS
+183 LKGIFPAS

-219 LIQEVTSTLREW
+219 LIQEVTTTLREW

-242 NREMFRNVR
+242 NREMFLSVRN
-251 HMIYDLIEWRSQILS
+251 MIYDLIEWRSQILS

-301 DGNILDPDQTSTIS
+301 DGNILDPEQTSTIS
-315 LFRAHETTSK
+315 LFRAHEIASK

-335 SQKQNLDISREAKFA
+335 SQKQNFDISRQAKFA
-350 ATPSFALFVNLK
+350 ATPSFALFINLK

-393 RWSSSGLPKDI
+393 KWSSSGLPKDI
-404 DKLHNLR
+404 DRLHNLR
-411 AVFTDLGSSKDRKRE
+411 AVFTDFGSKDLKRE

-437 GRMEQRENNTR
+437 GRMELRDNNTR

-453 LRRPFGVAVMDITD
+453 LRRPFGVAVMDVTD
-467 IINGKVDDEDKQH
+467 IINGKVDDED
-480 FIPFQPLALDNTIRH
+480 NYVEEM
-495 KQLNISSRFSPRV
+495 S
-508 AGENDFLQTVI
+508 EVI
-519 NKVIAAKEV
+519 FNKI
-528 NHKGQGL
+528 
-535 WVTLKLLPGDI
+535 I
-546 HQIRKEFPH
+546 IRKEFPH

-609 DEDGKKLENVIFPGA
+609 DEDGKKLENIIFPGA

-646 ETIKVAIPIEDVN
+646 ETVKVAIPIEDVN

-718 STYLSLPSTKLELEE
+718 STYLSLPSTKIELEE
-733 KGHSM
+733 KGHST

-778 WRSNTNILQQN
+778 WRSNTNLLQQN

-886 FKAMRSL
+886 FKAMKSL

-902 SRVLFNQ
+902 SRILFNQ

-931 EMMNS
+931 EMMSS
-936 ASDQTVTVKG
+936 ASEQTVIVKG

-968 SKLFTDFILNVPM
+968 SKLFMDFILNVPM

-996 HSDLFTQHDCREILM
+996 HSDLFTQHDCREILL

-1020 HLERQEDLDA
+1020 HLERQEDLEA
-1030 CCRLLSN
+1030 CCQLLSN

-1067 TVISMGRDSELIDF
+1067 TVISMGRDSELIGNFVASMTAILRQMEDYHYAHLIKTFGKIRSDVVDF

-1128 LDQTSFELQLWNNYF
+1128 LDQANFELQLWNNYF

-1162 AKRCKILNKYGDMRR
+1162 TKRSKILNNIDSEHVPFLK
-1177 QIGFEIRDMWYN
+1177 FPT
-1189 LGQHKIKFI
+1189 GQHKIKFI

-1274 RKHKYLAKSG
+1274 RKHKYLAKNG

-1291 VWLMERLL
+1291 VRLMERLL

-1406 WEEAIVLGKELS
+1406 WEEAIALGKELA

-1431 SEVLKKQAQF
+1431 SELLKKQAQF

-1475 YRGKEY
+1475 FRGKEY

-1505 PPGEDIKNSPGQYI
+1505 PPGEDIKNFPGQYI

-1527 LDLPSKFHKPVSEQ
+1527 LDLPAKFHKPVSEQ

-1559 IRKGEKN
+1559 VRKGEKN

-1581 VTAYKLPGILRWF
+1581 VTGYKLPGILRWF

-1601 IEISPLENAIETMQL
+1601 VEISPLENAIETMQL
-1616 ANDKINNMVQQHLND
+1616 TNDKINNMVQQHLND

-1657 YEKAFFNEKYIYEH
+1657 YEKAFFTEKYMCDH

-1691 LTEGIRIHGNKVTEA
+1691 LAEGIRIHGEKVTEA

-1728 YGIRSLPSSVDDRQG
+1728 YGIRTLPSSVDDRRG

-1756 SSSRPLSV
+1756 SSSRPLSI
-1764 ASISSISSDSA
+1764 ASVSSISSDSA

-1806 SDKDKKE
+1806 TERDKKE

-1822 HQEIFEKELK
+1822 HQEIFEKEFK
-1832 STDISLQQ
+1832 STDISGQQ
-1840 SEAVILSE
+1840 AEAVILSE

-1856 RPKSQVINVMGS
+1856 RPKSQVINVMGT
-1868 EKRLSVSPLPPPQS
+1868 EKRFSVSPSPPSQS
-1882 IPPPITPRTK
+1882 IPPPITPRMK
-1892 LSFSLQPN
+1892 LSFTLQSN
-1900 SELNGMNNLEMMD
+1900 MELNGMNSLEMAD

-1926 YGNVMESHE
+1926 YGNLLESHE
-1935 SISPATS
+1935 PLSPATS
-1942 PPVPQRQLPPPL
+1942 PPVPQRVMKESYPHPTSHATQTIRG
-1954 PSKTPPPPP
+1954 PS
-1963 PKTTRKQASVDSGI
+1963 RMG
-1977 VQ
+1977 